1 MNPFEIVQ
9 NFEEEADM
17 LAGLVS
23 QMAAP
28 TDKLSDF
35 QTAGL
40 KRVLKNLWAEKAQAM
55 SVDDIAAIF
64 CREDD
69 QRLSDVSEQLFLFMS
84 RGEYVRYFN
93 GRRLTVV
100 MRLFTGFTELPQPV
114 QVASKKA
121 VCKVVWLLDYQQPR
135 RRCCCWTNFGLSLF
149 CPLTA

>member
-28 TDKLSDF
+28 TEKLSDF

-40 KRVLKNLWAEKAQAM
+40 KRVLKNLWTEKALAM
-55 SVDDIAAIF
+55 SVDDSRSSFAGKTISASEIG
-64 CREDD
+64 
-69 QRLSDVSEQLFLFMS
+69 EQLFLFMS
-84 RGEYVRYFN
+84 RGEYGRYFN

-100 MRLFTGFTELPQPV
+100 MRLFYRPSDITSACSG
-114 QVASKKA
+114 
-121 VCKVVWLLDYQQPR
+121 
-135 RRCCCWTNFGLSLF
+135 GLEESSL
-149 CPLTA
+149 